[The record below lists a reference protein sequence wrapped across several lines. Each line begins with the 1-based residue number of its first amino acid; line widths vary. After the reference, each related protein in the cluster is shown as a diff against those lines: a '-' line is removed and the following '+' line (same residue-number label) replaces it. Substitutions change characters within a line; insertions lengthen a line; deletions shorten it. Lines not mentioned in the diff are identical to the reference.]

1 MSENAVTVKENNTM
15 SMVMNADLEQVTK
28 QLQAISNF
36 QAVVQNNLK
45 SGQDFG
51 VIPGTQKP
59 TLLKPGA
66 EKIQMLFG
74 VTSEY
79 EEIERI
85 QDYEKGFF
93 AYTIKCV
100 LSQNGTKITEGM
112 GHCNT
117 KEKKY
122 IRQDPFTL
130 ANTCL
135 KMAKKRAQIDATL
148 TIASLSEVFTQDM
161 EDLQH
166 FAQQETM
173 ETMNN
178 GDASKMKVTFGKHKG
193 KTLGEINKE
202 DSSYLEWLKDKAK
215 QPEMRQAA
223 EMVLNGDTSQ
233 QTKYNKPNDTNQPE
247 KATDSQIKAIMTK
260 ASTIGNANDMTA
272 EKVIAAYRIEDVN
285 QIDKRTASD
294 LIGRL
299 ETKVQAIESKSK
311 EEPETVEGELFD
323 SNNPPFEGTPVDIDE
338 DDLPF

>member
-1 MSENAVTVKENNTM
+1 MSQENAVAVQNNTM
-15 SMVMNADLEQVTK
+15 NMVMGADLKQVTK

-36 QAVVQNNLK
+36 QAVVQENLK

-93 AYTIKCV
+93 AYTIKCT
-100 LSQNGTKITEGM
+100 LSQNGVKITEGM

-122 IRQDPFTL
+122 RNQDSFTL

-148 TIASLSEVFTQDM
+148 TIASLSEVFTQDI
-161 EDLQH
+161 EDMQN

-173 ETMNN
+173 ETMNDK
-178 GDASKMKVTFGKHKG
+178 DATGMKVTFGKHKG
-193 KTLGEINKE
+193 KTLGEIYKE
-202 DSSYLEWLKDKAK
+202 DESYIEWLADKAK
-215 QPEMRQAA
+215 QPEMRKAA
-223 EMVLNGDTSQ
+223 AMVLECGGVNTS
-233 QTKYNKPNDTNQPE
+233 TNKPKADKGDG
-247 KATDSQIKAIMTK
+247 KATDSQTKAIMAK
-260 ASTIGNANDMTA
+260 ASEIGNEHDMTA
-272 EKVIAAYRIEDVN
+272 NDVISAYKVGKVDELGKN
-285 QIDKRTASD
+285 TASSLIERLDSKLAAIKAEKKKSEPKAEQGD
-294 LIGRL
+294 LYD
-299 ETKVQAIESKSK
+299 TKH
-311 EEPETVEGELFD
+311 
-323 SNNPPFEGTPVDIDE
+323 PFEDAKSVDISDS
-338 DDLPF
+338 DLPF

>member
-1 MSENAVTVKENNTM
+1 MNNEIAVQNS
-15 SMVMNADLEQVTK
+15 SMEMIMDADLGKVTQ

-36 QAVVQNNLK
+36 QTVVQNNLK

-51 VIPGTQKP
+51 VIPGTNKP

-85 QDYEKGFF
+85 QDYDKGFF
-93 AYTIKCV
+93 AYTIKCT
-100 LSQNGTKITEGM
+100 LSKNGQKITEGM

-122 IRQDPFTL
+122 INQDPFTL

-161 EDLQH
+161 EDLQD
-166 FAQQETM
+166 FAKREKM
-173 ETMNN
+173 ETMNI
-178 GDASKMKVTFGKHKG
+178 GDASSTKVTFGKYKG
-193 KTLGEINKE
+193 KTLGEIKQENKG
-202 DSSYLEWLKDKAK
+202 YIEWLKENAK
-215 QPEMRQAA
+215 DEAMKQAA
-223 EMVLNGDTSQ
+223 ELVLNEQSAQQKSQ
-233 QTKYNKPNDTNQPE
+233 LITQE
-247 KATDSQIKAIMTK
+247 QIEEVHSLA
-260 ASTIGNANDMTA
+260 D
-272 EKVIAAYRIEDVN
+272 VIAKAKELTREEVIQAYKVTKLEHLDQV
-285 QIDKRTASD
+285 TAKD
-294 LIGRL
+294 LIHRL
-299 ETKVQAIESKSK
+299 GDKVVSFMPEA
-311 EEPETVEGELFD
+311 EEEQTALFD
-323 SNNPPFEGTPVDIDE
+323 EVNPPLEGTEVDISD